1 MIGSAN
7 LLPLRRRAF
16 MGAIGIALVAT
27 TVGACSNA
35 RNLTGQPWQ
44 LVAITE
50 KVPAFQGV
58 IPAADQSK
66 YAITFNTD
74 GTFNATADCNQVSGS
89 YKTSGSNGLTIT
101 PGAST
106 MAFCGEASFG
116 TQFVEGLSKA
126 ASYTVSG
133 NDLTL
138 TLADGGTM
146 TFVAA

>member
-1 MIGSAN
+1 VKRLI
-7 LLPLRRRAF
+7 L
-16 MGAIGIALVAT
+16 IALALGLAT
-27 TVGACSNA
+27 TLVACGGSGSSGLTGKTW
-35 RNLTGQPWQ
+35 NLT
-44 LVAITE
+44 AITE

-66 YAITFNTD
+66 YTIAFNSD
-74 GTFNATADCNQVSGS
+74 GTFNAKADCNQVNGS
-89 YKTSGSNGLTIT
+89 YKTSGSDGLTIT

-126 ASYTVSG
+126 ASYAISG
-133 NDLTL
+133 SNLTI
-138 TLADGGTM
+138 TLSDGGTM

>member
-1 MIGSAN
+1 LKRLI
-7 LLPLRRRAF
+7 L
-16 MGAIGIALVAT
+16 IALALGLAT
-27 TVGACSNA
+27 MLVACSGSSSA
-35 RNLTGQPWQ
+35 SGLTGKTWH
-44 LVAITE
+44 LTAITE

-58 IPAADQSK
+58 IPAADQSR

-101 PGAST
+101 PGPST

-116 TQFVEGLSKA
+116 TQYVEGLSKA

-133 NDLTL
+133 NDLTI
-138 TLADGGTM
+138 TLSDGGTM

>member
-1 MIGSAN
+1 M
-7 LLPLRRRAF
+7 RRL
-16 MGAIGIALVAT
+16 ILIALALGLATMLVAC
-27 TVGACSNA
+27 GGGSSSG
-35 RNLTGQPWQ
+35 LTGKTWH
-44 LVAITE
+44 LTAITE

-101 PGAST
+101 AGPST
-106 MAFCGEASFG
+106 LAFCGETSFG
-116 TQFVEGLSKA
+116 QQYVAGLSQA
-126 ASYTVSG
+126 ASYTVAGS
-133 NDLTL
+133 DLTI

>member
-1 MIGSAN
+1 MKRLI
-7 LLPLRRRAF
+7 L
-16 MGAIGIALVAT
+16 IALAL
-27 TVGACSNA
+27 GMAAALLACSGSSGGG
-35 RNLTGQPWQ
+35 LTGKTWH
-44 LVAITE
+44 LTAITE

-66 YAITFNTD
+66 YAITFNAD
-74 GTFNATADCNQVSGS
+74 GTFSATADCNQVSGS

-116 TQFVEGLSKA
+116 TQFVEGLSKS

-133 NDLTL
+133 NDLTI

>member
-1 MIGSAN
+1 M
-7 LLPLRRRAF
+7 RRL
-16 MGAIGIALVAT
+16 ILIALALGTAT
-27 TVGACSNA
+27 MLAACGGGSSSG
-35 RNLTGQPWQ
+35 LTGKTWH
-44 LVAITE
+44 LTAITE

-66 YAITFNTD
+66 YAITFNAD
-74 GTFNATADCNQVSGS
+74 GNFAATADCNQVNGS

-126 ASYTVSG
+126 ASYTASG
-133 NDLTL
+133 NDLTI

>member
-1 MIGSAN
+1 LKRLI
-7 LLPLRRRAF
+7 LIAF
-16 MGAIGIALVAT
+16 ALGLTATMLVAC
-27 TVGACSNA
+27 GGSSSG
-35 RNLTGQPWQ
+35 LTGKTWH
-44 LVAITE
+44 LTAITE

-66 YAITFNTD
+66 YAITFNAD
-74 GTFNATADCNQVSGS
+74 GTFSATADCNQVSGS

>member
-1 MIGSAN
+1 MKRLI
-7 LLPLRRRAF
+7 L
-16 MGAIGIALVAT
+16 IALALGLATMLVAC
-27 TVGACSNA
+27 GGSGSSG
-35 RNLTGQPWQ
+35 LTGKTWH
-44 LVAITE
+44 LTAITE

-58 IPAADQSK
+58 IPAADQAN
-66 YAITFNTD
+66 YTIAFNAD
-74 GTFNATADCNQVSGS
+74 GTFNAKADCNQVNGS

-116 TQFVEGLSKA
+116 TQYVEGLSKA

-133 NDLTL
+133 NDLTI
-138 TLADGGTM
+138 TLSDQGTM

>member
-1 MIGSAN
+1 M
-7 LLPLRRRAF
+7 
-16 MGAIGIALVAT
+16 LVAC
-27 TVGACSNA
+27 GSSSGSSG
-35 RNLTGQPWQ
+35 LTGKTWH
-44 LVAITE
+44 LTAITE

-66 YAITFNTD
+66 YAITFKDD
-74 GTFNATADCNQVSGS
+74 GTFAATADCNQVTGA

-126 ASYTVSG
+126 ASYTVPA
-133 NDLTL
+133 T
-138 TLADGGTM
+138 T
-146 TFVAA
+146 

>member
-1 MIGSAN
+1 M
-7 LLPLRRRAF
+7 RRLTL
-16 MGAIGIALVAT
+16 IALALGLATMLVAC
-27 TVGACSNA
+27 GGSGSSG
-35 RNLTGQPWQ
+35 LTGKTWH
-44 LVAITE
+44 LTAITE

-66 YAITFNTD
+66 YAITFKDD
-74 GTFNATADCNQVSGS
+74 GTFAATADCNQVSGS

-133 NDLTL
+133 NDMTITL
-138 TLADGGTM
+138 TDQGTM